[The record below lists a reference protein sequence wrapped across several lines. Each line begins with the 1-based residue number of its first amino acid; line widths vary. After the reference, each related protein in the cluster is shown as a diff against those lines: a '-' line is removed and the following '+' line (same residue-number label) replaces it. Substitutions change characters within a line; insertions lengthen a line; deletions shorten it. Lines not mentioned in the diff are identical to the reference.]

1 LPIGDCQ
8 LPIERREFGNRQ
20 SAMGNAQ
27 RGNIVDWEV
36 FRAYDIRGVYPDQI
50 DEEAYYRIA
59 KGYVYLFKPKTM
71 VVGMDARL
79 SSPPLKASLTKGFL
93 DAGVDVVDIGKITT
107 DMLYFTV
114 GSSDCSGGVVVSASH
129 NPKEYNGMKMVR
141 EKAAAISSD
150 TGLFDIRDAL
160 KAGKDA
166 EVTSTKKG
174 TVTDFDMLDDYLQHV
189 LRSIDKSLIQKFTF
203 VANANFGYVCRPA
216 AKLAQELGLNL
227 IPLNFEP
234 DGSFPKGPPDPMLP
248 ENRTET
254 EALIRQRSAS
264 FGVAWDADADRAMF
278 FDEKGDFI
286 SGAYITALLA
296 DILLTKYGSDNAII
310 FDPRVIWPTLE
321 VVKRKGGRPIVSKG
335 GHAFMKDR
343 MRRENALFAGE
354 MSAHYYFRENFY
366 ADNGVIPFL
375 LVLEHL
381 STTGKPFSEIM
392 APYTAGH
399 YMSGELNYRVSDI
412 KAVISKVQEKYRTR
426 GQEDFTDG
434 YSLETPEWRFNIR
447 GSNTEPLLRLN
458 IEARKPDLVEQ
469 IRKEIEKIINP
480 D

>member
-1 LPIGDCQ
+1 MNWD
-8 LPIERREFGNRQ
+8 
-20 SAMGNAQ
+20 
-27 RGNIVDWEV
+27 V

-71 VVGMDARL
+71 VVGMDARV
-79 SSPPLKASLTKGFL
+79 SSPPLKASLSRGFL
-93 DAGVDVVDIGKITT
+93 DAGVDVVDIGQITT
-107 DMLYFTV
+107 DMLYYAV
-114 GSSDCSGGVVVSASH
+114 GAYDYSGGVVVSASH

-166 EVTSTKKG
+166 EVKSEHKG
-174 TVTDFDMLDDYLQHV
+174 TSSDRDILDDYLAHV
-189 LRSIDKSLIQKFTF
+189 LKSVDKNSIKKFTV

-216 AKLAQELGLNL
+216 AKLAEQLGLNL
-227 IPLNFEP
+227 ITLNFEP
-234 DGSFPKGPPDPMLP
+234 DGTFPKGPPDPMLP
-248 ENRTET
+248 GNRTET
-254 EALIRQRSAS
+254 EALIKERGAT

-278 FDEKGDFI
+278 FDEKGNFI

-296 DILLTKYGSDNAII
+296 DILLTKYGGNNRII
-310 FDPRVIWPTLE
+310 FDPRVIWPTLDA
-321 VVKRKGGRPIVSKG
+321 VKRKGGTPIISKG

-343 MRRENALFAGE
+343 MRKEDALFAGE

-366 ADNGVIPFL
+366 ADNGIIPFL

-381 STTGKPFSEIM
+381 SKEDKPFSEIM
-392 APYTAGH
+392 APFTAGH
-399 YMSGELNYRVSDI
+399 YMSGELNYRVADI
-412 KAVISKVQEKYRTR
+412 KSVISKVQEKFHGQ

-458 IEARKPDLVEQ
+458 IEARKEGFIDQ
-469 IRKEIEKIINP
+469 IRQEIEKMIE
-480 D
+480 

>member
-1 LPIGDCQ
+1 M
-8 LPIERREFGNRQ
+8 ER
-20 SAMGNAQ
+20 
-27 RGNIVDWEV
+27 IVNWDI
-36 FRAYDIRGVYPDQI
+36 FRAYDIRGIYPDQI

-59 KGYVYLFKPKTM
+59 KGYVSLFKPKTM

-79 SSPPLKASLTKGFL
+79 SSPPLKASLIRGFL
-93 DAGVDVVDIGKITT
+93 DAGVNIVDIGKITT
-107 DMLYFTV
+107 DMLYFAV
-114 GSSDCSGGVVVSASH
+114 GATSEYSGGVVVSASH

-141 EKAAAISSD
+141 EKATAISSD

-166 EVTSTKKG
+166 EVTASKKG
-174 TVTDFDMLDDYLQHV
+174 TCTERDILDDYLNHV
-189 LRSIDKSLIQKFTF
+189 LKSIDKNVVKKFTI

-216 AKLAQELGLNL
+216 AKLGEQLGLHL
-227 IPLNFEP
+227 ITLNFEP

-248 ENRTET
+248 GNRTET
-254 EALIRQRSAS
+254 EELVRKTNAN

-278 FDEKGDFI
+278 FDEKGEFI
-286 SGAYITALLA
+286 PGAYITALLA

-310 FDPRVIWPTLE
+310 FDPRVIWPALDA
-321 VVKRKGGRPIVSKG
+321 VRRKGGRPIISKG

-343 MRRENALFAGE
+343 MRHENALFAGE
-354 MSAHYYFRENFY
+354 LSGHYYFRENFY

-381 STTGKPFSEIM
+381 STHDEPFSELM
-392 APYTAGH
+392 TRFTEGH
-399 YMSGELNYRVSDI
+399 YMSGELNYHVKDI
-412 KAVISKVQEKYRTR
+412 KTVIGKVQEKFHGE

-434 YSLETPEWRFNIR
+434 YSLETPDWRFNIR

-458 IEARKPDLVEQ
+458 IEARKPGLVEQ
-469 IRKEIEKIINP
+469 MTQQIEKIIDYEP
-480 D
+480 VEK